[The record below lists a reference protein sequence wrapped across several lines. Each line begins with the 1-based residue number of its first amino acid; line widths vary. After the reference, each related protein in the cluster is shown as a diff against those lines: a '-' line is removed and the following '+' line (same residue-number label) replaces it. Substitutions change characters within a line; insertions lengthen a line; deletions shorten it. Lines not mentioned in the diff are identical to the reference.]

1 MPTDDPSL
9 EPLSP
14 ARPEGRFLATLLE
27 PGRFA
32 LFCLAIYAG
41 CWLLAAV
48 EPYHRRDW
56 LLENLLAFVAVP
68 YLVVQQWRRPF
79 RPVTNALLLIF
90 LCLHAVGAHF
100 TYAEVPY
107 DAWAQRLTG
116 RTVSDLLHWD
126 RNHFDRLV
134 HFAYGVL
141 VVPAAKELYARHLA
155 ASELMLNLIAIQF
168 IVATS
173 AAYELIEWGAVL
185 VVDQDLG
192 MAYLG
197 IQGDIWDAH
206 KDVLLAS
213 AGAIASA
220 VGISVRR
227 VTAAQTGPS
236 A

>member
-1 MPTDDPSL
+1 MPTDDPAL
-9 EPLSP
+9 ATLSP
-14 ARPEGRFLATLLE
+14 ARPERRFRATLLE

-32 LFCLAIYAG
+32 VLCLAIYAG

-56 LLENLLAFVAVP
+56 LLENLLAFAAVP

-79 RPVTNALLLIF
+79 RPGTNALLLIF

-107 DAWAQRLTG
+107 DAWAQKLVGGTI
-116 RTVSDLLHWD
+116 SDVFHWN

-134 HFAYGVL
+134 HFAYGAL
-141 VVPAAKELYARHLA
+141 VVPAAKELYARHMVA
-155 ASELMLNLIAIQF
+155 GELTLNLIAVQF
-168 IVATS
+168 IIATS
-173 AAYELIEWGAVL
+173 AAYELIEWGAAL

-197 IQGDIWDAH
+197 IQGDVWDAH

-213 AGAIASA
+213 VGAIVSVVA
-220 VGISVRR
+220 VSVRR
-227 VTAAQTGPS
+227 GRRAHGRS
-236 A
+236 SG

>member
-9 EPLSP
+9 EPLGP
-14 ARPEGRFLATLLE
+14 ARPERKHLTSQLE
-27 PGRFA
+27 PSRFA

-41 CWLLAAV
+41 CWLFAAA

-56 LLENLLAFVAVP
+56 LLENLLAFIAVP
-68 YLVVQQWRRPF
+68 YLVFQQWKRPF
-79 RPVTNALLLIF
+79 RPGTNALLLIF

-107 DAWAQRLTG
+107 DAWAQKLTG
-116 RTVSDLLHWD
+116 QTVSDLLHWD

-197 IQGDIWDAH
+197 IQGDVWDAQ

-213 AGAIASA
+213 VGAIASA

>member
-1 MPTDDPSL
+1 MRTDDPSL

-14 ARPEGRFLATLLE
+14 ARPECRFLATLLE

-68 YLVVQQWRRPF
+68 YLVFQQWKQPF
-79 RPVTNALLLIF
+79 RPGTNALLLIF
-90 LCLHAVGAHF
+90 MCLHAVGAHF

-107 DAWAQRLTG
+107 DAWAQKLTG

-141 VVPAAKELYARHLA
+141 VVPAAKQLYARHLA

-197 IQGDIWDAH
+197 IQGDVWDAH